1 MSTDDTSTDVCG
13 IWMRIRSNFRE
24 YAVTRE
30 TLKNFASRQ
39 NMQHINT
46 LTQRPLYGLSI
57 NKMPEAIVAL
67 VVVHVVMIVVDHQL
81 WLSRTTDLITENE
94 KKYAHK
100 QPQFRC
106 IRGFLKK
113 NKSPNWLSCSKVL
126 RPHRSMSASIFILCC
141 FFISCMFFRC
151 PEDGVIGGDVSRC
164 RVFCSAGLVQ
174 VLSSITEVQFA
185 VNSAHCSCQV
195 LRRNLRADSR
205 PLSAAWTSTN
215 QGSWLITDST

>member
-1 MSTDDTSTDVCG
+1 M
-13 IWMRIRSNFRE
+13 
-24 YAVTRE
+24 Y
-30 TLKNFASRQ
+30 
-39 NMQHINT
+39 
-46 LTQRPLYGLSI
+46 P
-57 NKMPEAIVAL
+57 
-67 VVVHVVMIVVDHQL
+67 
-81 WLSRTTDLITENE
+81 WL
-94 KKYAHK
+94 
-100 QPQFRC
+100 
-106 IRGFLKK
+106 LKK
-113 NKSPNWLSCSKVL
+113 QISKLVILYQSPSAPKVNVGEHFHFVLFLHIL
-126 RPHRSMSASIFILCC
+126 RVFRS
-141 FFISCMFFRC
+141 